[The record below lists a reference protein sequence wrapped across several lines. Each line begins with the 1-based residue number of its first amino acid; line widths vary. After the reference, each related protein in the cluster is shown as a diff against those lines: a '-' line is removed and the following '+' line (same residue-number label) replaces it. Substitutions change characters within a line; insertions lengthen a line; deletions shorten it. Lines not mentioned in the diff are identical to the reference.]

1 MRCAFVP
8 WLAIALPFAC
18 LAADDSRPPCG
29 PQNHG
34 QMWPEAANHDSKLR
48 ARLIRCGE
56 LYICVRGVWHY
67 HWESP
72 SVRVDQLARGGKPQ
86 VSKPS
91 VCEEHP
97 AGDTRRAGGGAA
109 EGTR

>member
-1 MRCAFVP
+1 MPRLLLA
-8 WLAIALPFAC
+8 WLAIVLPFAG

-29 PQNHG
+29 SQNHG

-72 SVRVDQLARGGKPQ
+72 SVRLDQLARDGKSPAP
-86 VSKPS
+86 KPA
-91 VCEEHP
+91 VCEVQAAVTPPSE
-97 AGDTRRAGGGAA
+97 AGKSR
-109 EGTR
+109 